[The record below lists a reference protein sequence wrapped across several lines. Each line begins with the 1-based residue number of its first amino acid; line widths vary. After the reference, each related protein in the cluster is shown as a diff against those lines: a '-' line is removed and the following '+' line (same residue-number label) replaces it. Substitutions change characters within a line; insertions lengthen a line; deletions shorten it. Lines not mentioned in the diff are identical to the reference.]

1 MRSIE
6 QVSGPSGL
14 FPGLDPDR
22 GLTLSQVLESRR
34 GLGGN
39 TLTPVSRES
48 TWRKFLAK
56 FDEPIIHIL
65 LAAALLST
73 VVDLF
78 KASPLMGFVGL
89 AVALAL
95 VGPGFVFSIL
105 RSWVPSLILL
115 ATTALCG
122 LSFPA
127 GHPSYEGL
135 AVMLAVALATGV
147 AFLSELQ
154 SDREFEALNSARDR
168 IRAKV
173 RRDGRFQTIGIDEIV
188 VGDLVLLEAGDE
200 VPADGR
206 LLTAV
211 EMSVDQSLMTGESE
225 PVHKGSGKSAD
236 QSEGPEHPA
245 CVYRGTQV
253 VDGVGSL
260 LACEVGDSTM
270 VGQIARSMA
279 EEDPDDIEK
288 GGGLESR
295 VRQRLTVSKRATPLQ
310 LKLKRLADT
319 ITWAGYA
326 AAGLIF
332 SAMLAKSWID
342 GELRDSLSI
351 AGALLAAIVYAV
363 IIIVVAVPEGL
374 PMSVTVSLAM
384 AMRKMTRAN
393 SLVRQLVA
401 CETIGSAT
409 VICSDKT
416 GTLTQNRMTVV
427 RLCAGG
433 DVVDRGGPGWLEM
446 ARSAQRV
453 HEGDAAGW
461 IALIAAVDSTA
472 ELEDRDGRRVVV
484 GNGTEGAL
492 LHWLEETKV
501 DYATLRA
508 QSPILYR
515 AHFSSER
522 KRMSTVTRQG
532 GRAVVLLKGASEV
545 VLGLSSRMLNPA
557 GDSIPI
563 TSRDRERLLAEIN
576 RSAGDSMRTLGFA
589 YRVLDPEEP
598 TDIDGLH
605 SRREELEKEVV
616 FAGFVAIQDP
626 LRDDVIG
633 AVRSCR
639 EAGIAVKMVTGD
651 NVGTASAI
659 GREIG
664 LLDGATGRV
673 ITSAEF
679 QAMTDSQ
686 ARDAVAG
693 LTILARARPL
703 DKLRLVRLLQ
713 ERGEVVAVTGDGTND
728 APALKRADV
737 GLAMGVSGTEVAKE
751 ASKIVLLDDAFSTIV
766 KAVHWGRALY
776 ENIQRF
782 IQFQLTINISA
793 LVIAFAAPFMDIRPP
808 FTVLQLLWINVIMDT
823 LASIALCSEPPRA
836 GLMREKPKARSEG
849 IVTSA
854 MWGTI
859 LGTAAFYVAVLLALL
874 WYMRGTPIAPGF
886 LGESGPGVSWM
897 VETSGGHVERLSAD
911 EIPPDGKALFTMRQ
925 ATVFFTVYVMFQVW
939 NMFNCRSLAPGV
951 SGISNVS
958 ANPNLLWVAGLIVVF
973 QAVIVTFLGSLFHTE
988 PLAPWDW
995 VGIAVATSSVLVFGE
1010 LARWIRGGKAEPTAN
1025 GNK

>member
-6 QVSGPSGL
+6 QVTGSVGL
-14 FPGLDPDR
+14 FPGFDAAR
-22 GLTLSQVLESRR
+22 GLSASEVAESRSR
-34 GLGGN
+34 SGGN
-39 TLTPVSRES
+39 ALTPVAREPL
-48 TWRKFLAK
+48 WRKFLAK

-78 KASPLMGFVGL
+78 KGSQLMGIVGL
-89 AVALAL
+89 AISLAL
-95 VGPGFVFSIL
+95 VGPGFAISSL
-105 RSWVPSLILL
+105 RSWVPTLMLL
-115 ATTALCG
+115 VAALLCG

-135 AVMLAVALATGV
+135 AVMVAVVLATGV

-154 SDREFEALNSARDR
+154 SDREFEALNATRDR
-168 IRAKV
+168 IRPKV
-173 RRDGRFQTIGIDEIV
+173 RREGRFQTVGIDEIV
-188 VGDLVLLEAGDE
+188 VGDLVMLEAGDE
-200 VPADGR
+200 IPADGR

-211 EMSVDQSLMTGESE
+211 ELSVDQSLMTGESE
-225 PVHKGSGKSAD
+225 PVTKGSGKAAD
-236 QSEGPEHPA
+236 QSDGPEHPA

-260 LACEVGDSTM
+260 LVCEVGDSTM
-270 VGQIARSMA
+270 VGQIARSLA
-279 EEDPDDIEK
+279 VEDFK
-288 GGGLESR
+288 GDESDEGRECR

-310 LKLKRLADT
+310 IKLKHLADM

-332 SAMLAKSWID
+332 FAMVSKAWIE
-342 GELRDSLSI
+342 GEFRDSLSI
-351 AGALLAAIVYAV
+351 AGAFLSAIVYAV
-363 IIIVVAVPEGL
+363 IVVVVAVPEGL

-433 DVVDRGGPGWLEM
+433 PVVDRGGPGWLEM
-446 ARSAQRV
+446 ERSARRV
-453 HEGDAAGW
+453 HEGGAAGW
-461 IALIAAVDSTA
+461 MAFIAAVNSTA
-472 ELEDRDGRRVVV
+472 EIENQEGRRVVV

-501 DYATLRA
+501 DYAEARTR
-508 QSPILYR
+508 SPILYQ
-515 AHFSSER
+515 AHFSSDR
-522 KRMSTVTRQG
+522 KRMTTVTRQG
-532 GRAVVLLKGASEV
+532 AGAVVLVKGAAEI
-545 VLGLSSRMLNPA
+545 VLGLCSRVINEAGETRGMTSS
-557 GDSIPI
+557 
-563 TSRDRERLLAEIN
+563 DREGFMAEIN
-576 RSAGDSMRTLGFA
+576 KAAGASMRTLAFA
-589 YRVLDPEEP
+589 FRVLAPEEP
-598 TDIDGLH
+598 TDMDGLH
-605 SRREELEKEVV
+605 ARREDLEKGLV

-626 LRDDVIG
+626 LRDDVSD
-633 AVRSCR
+633 ALRACK

-651 NVGTASAI
+651 NVETASAI

-664 LLDGATGRV
+664 LLKAAGGRV

-679 QAMTDSQ
+679 QAMPDPQ
-686 ARDAVAG
+686 AREAVG
-693 LTILARARPL
+693 DMVILARARPL

-737 GLAMGVSGTEVAKE
+737 GLAMGLSGTEVAKE

-782 IQFQLTINISA
+782 IQFQLTINVSA
-793 LVIAFAAPFMDIRPP
+793 LVIAFAAPFMGIRPP

-823 LASIALCSEPPRA
+823 FASIALCSEPPRP
-836 GLMREKPKARSEG
+836 GLMREKPKSRDEG
-849 IVTSA
+849 ILTSA
-854 MWGTI
+854 MWVSV
-859 LGTAAFYVAVLLALL
+859 LGTASFYVVALLALL
-874 WYMRGTPIAPGF
+874 WVMRGTPSAPGF
-886 LGESGPGVSWM
+886 LGETGPDIAWM
-897 VETSGGHVERLSAD
+897 VEVPGGHVERLPAG
-911 EIPPDGKALFTMRQ
+911 EIPPEGKALFTMRQ

-939 NMFNCRSLAPGV
+939 NMFNCRSVTGGL
-951 SGISNVS
+951 SGLSNLG
-958 ANPNLLWVAGLIVVF
+958 ANPNLLLIAGIIVFF
-973 QAVIVTFLGSLFHTE
+973 QVILVTFLSPVFHTE
-988 PLAPWDW
+988 PLSLWDW
-995 VGIAVATSSVLVFGE
+995 GIIATATSSVLLLGE
-1010 LARWIRGGKAEPTAN
+1010 VASWTRKGKTA
-1025 GNK
+1025 